1 MTMAVT
7 KLKQVLSYSL
17 STIFLPLERP
27 MIALPARFA
36 LLAGLGL
43 ATVTPALAD
52 TGTAALHAAD
62 QTKPGE
68 GNATAAVIAAKSPL
82 VQSAYHLVLT
92 QLKQVRNASLRQVTL
107 DALSNPKTCVEHRVG
122 IDDAK
127 KQALLD
133 RLKTE
138 GLVDPADETKFPG
151 GLKAGVFPPVLAES
165 GSCPNLPQAFWTA
178 PGSAFGGH
186 HSEPGGLAIH
196 TAFNL
201 SSDIALA
208 ENYRRI
214 YGTAGKDGLS
224 VVTAP
229 GGKVPGP
236 DAATIGIDQDIILL
250 APMWHDWTKTIV
262 FQWTAEGGEFAE
274 LNFGGNG
281 KTDNYGAEG
290 DSKTGA
296 HHILAV
302 AETMKR
308 GFPPAFVVT
317 QASAHS
323 APTGGFEYR
332 VVNWLRAAAIVAGI
346 DPVAK
351 GYLAQDKAGRLRLPV
366 LRQLGATDMMN
377 TLPNQPNLL
386 VEYVLHNLSDADYT
400 FTGPAVAQAQV
411 VLTVLASK
419 YGYDAND
426 IARFNTKF
434 RNPAL
439 SYLGAEH
446 VQITYADKG
455 LDGVAADLDRLR
467 KAGVI

>member
-1 MTMAVT
+1 MSLAR
-7 KLKQVLSYSL
+7 LVLVAGL
-17 STIFLPLERP
+17 LVAT
-27 MIALPARFA
+27 PAR
-36 LLAGLGL
+36 
-43 ATVTPALAD
+43 AD
-52 TGTAALHAAD
+52 QGTASPHPAD

-68 GNATAAVIAAKSPL
+68 GNAEAAATAAKSPL
-82 VQSAYHLVLT
+82 VQSAYRLILA
-92 QLKQVRNASLRQVTL
+92 QLKQVKNAELRQKTQ
-107 DALSNPKTCVEHRVG
+107 DALTNPKTCVEHRIG
-122 IDDAK
+122 LDAAK
-127 KQALLD
+127 KQAILD
-133 RLKTE
+133 KLKAE

-151 GLKAGVFPPVLAES
+151 GLLAGVFPPVLAES
-165 GSCPNLPQAFWTA
+165 GSCPNLPQPFTAA
-178 PGSAFGGH
+178 PGSVFGGH

-201 SSDIALA
+201 SSDLSLA

-214 YGTAGKDGLS
+214 YGTRDKDGMS
-224 VVTAP
+224 VVTP
-229 GGKVPGP
+229 IGGQVPGP
-236 DAATIGIDQDIILL
+236 DTATIGIDEDIIRL

-323 APTGGFEYR
+323 APTGGVEYR

-366 LRQLGATDMMN
+366 VRQSGSTDMMN

-426 IARFNTKF
+426 VARFNTKF

-439 SYLGAEH
+439 SFLGAEH

>member
-1 MTMAVT
+1 MP
-7 KLKQVLSYSL
+7 LS
-17 STIFLPLERP
+17 
-27 MIALPARFA
+27 PARLA
-36 LLAGLGL
+36 LVAGLGL
-43 ATVTPALAD
+43 TLAAPAFAD
-52 TGTAALHAAD
+52 QGTAALKPAD

-68 GNATAAVIAAKSPL
+68 GNAAAAAIAAKSPL
-82 VQSAYHLVLT
+82 VQSAYRLVLT
-92 QLKQVRNASLRQVTL
+92 QLKQVKNAELRQKTE
-107 DALSNPKTCVEHRVG
+107 DALANPKTCIEHRVG
-122 IDDAK
+122 VDDAK
-127 KQALLD
+127 KQAILD
-133 RLKTE
+133 KLKAE
-138 GLVDPADETKFPG
+138 GLIDPADETKFPG
-151 GLKAGVFPPVLAES
+151 GLKAGVFPPVIAEA
-165 GSCPNLPQAFWTA
+165 GSCPNLPQPFWAA
-178 PGSAFGGH
+178 PGSVFGGH

-196 TAFNL
+196 TSFNL
-201 SSDIALA
+201 SSDLSLA

-214 YGTAGKDGLS
+214 YGTVGKSGLAE
-224 VVTAP
+224 VTP
-229 GGKVPGP
+229 VRGKVPAP
-236 DAATIGIDQDIILL
+236 AAATVLIDDDIIRL

-281 KTDNYGAEG
+281 KTDNYGADG

-351 GYLAQDKAGRLRLPV
+351 GYLTQDKAGRLRLPAV
-366 LRQLGATDMMN
+366 RELGSTDLMN

-400 FTGPAVAQAQV
+400 YTGPAVAQAQV
-411 VLTVLASK
+411 VLTVLAQK
-419 YGYDAND
+419 YGYDAAD

-446 VQITYADKG
+446 VQIVYANKG

>member
-1 MTMAVT
+1 MT
-7 KLKQVLSYSL
+7 LS
-17 STIFLPLERP
+17 
-27 MIALPARFA
+27 PARFA
-36 LLAGLGL
+36 LVACLGL
-43 ATVTPALAD
+43 ATASPAFAD
-52 TGTAALHAAD
+52 QGAASLHPAD
-62 QTKPGE
+62 QTRPGE
-68 GNATAAVIAAKSPL
+68 GNAEAAATAAKSPL
-82 VQSAYHLVLT
+82 VQSAYHLLLT
-92 QLKQVRNASLRQVTL
+92 QLKQVKNADLRRQTL

-122 IDDAK
+122 IDEAK
-127 KQALLD
+127 KQAILD
-133 RLKTE
+133 KLKAE
-138 GLVDPADETKFPG
+138 GLIDVADETKFPG
-151 GLKAGVFPPVLAES
+151 GLKAGVFPPVLAET
-165 GSCPNLPQAFWTA
+165 GSCPNLPQPFTAA
-178 PGSAFGGH
+178 PGSVFGGH

-196 TAFNL
+196 EAFNL
-201 SSDIALA
+201 SSDISLA

-214 YGTAGKDGLS
+214 YGSVGKNGQAE
-224 VVTAP
+224 VTPA

-236 DAATIGIDQDIILL
+236 EAASIGIDQDIILL

-262 FQWTAEGGEFAE
+262 FQWTAEGSEFAE
-274 LNFGGNG
+274 LNFGGTG
-281 KTDNYGAEG
+281 KTDNYGADG

-323 APTGGFEYR
+323 APTGGVEYR
-332 VVNWLRAAAIVAGI
+332 VVNWLRAAAIIAGI

-351 GYLAQDKAGRLRLPV
+351 GYLAQDKAGRLRLPAV
-366 LRQLGATDMMN
+366 RQLGATDLMN

-411 VLTVLASK
+411 VLTVLAAK

-426 IARFNTKF
+426 VARFNTKF
-434 RNPAL
+434 RNPTL
-439 SYLGAEH
+439 SFLGAEH
-446 VQITYADKG
+446 VQITYANKG

>member
-1 MTMAVT
+1 MPPA
-7 KLKQVLSYSL
+7 
-17 STIFLPLERP
+17 
-27 MIALPARFA
+27 PARLA
-36 LLAGLGL
+36 LLVGLML
-43 ATVTPALAD
+43 AVPALAD
-52 TGTAALHAAD
+52 QGTAALKPAD
-62 QTKPGE
+62 QTRPGE
-68 GNATAAVIAAKSPL
+68 GNAAAAAIAAKSPL

-92 QLKQVRNASLRQVTL
+92 QLKQVKNAELRQKTL
-107 DALSNPKTCVEHRVG
+107 DALSNPRTCVEHRIG

-127 KQALLD
+127 KQAILD
-133 RLKTE
+133 TLKAE

-151 GLKAGVFPPVLAES
+151 GLKAGVFPPVIAET
-165 GSCPNLPQAFWTA
+165 GSCPTLPQPFWAA
-178 PGSAFGGH
+178 PGSVFGGH

-201 SSDIALA
+201 SSDISLA
-208 ENYRRI
+208 QNYRRI
-214 YGTAGKDGLS
+214 YGTLDKAGNA

-229 GGKVPGP
+229 GGAVPGP
-236 DAATIGIDQDIILL
+236 DAATVGIDEDIILL

-281 KTDNYGAEG
+281 KTDNYGADG

-332 VVNWLRAAAIVAGI
+332 VVNWLRAAAIIAGI

-366 LRQLGATDMMN
+366 LRQLGSTDLMN

-411 VLTVLASK
+411 VLTVLAQK

-426 IARFNTKF
+426 VARFNTKF

-446 VQITYADKG
+446 VQITYANKG